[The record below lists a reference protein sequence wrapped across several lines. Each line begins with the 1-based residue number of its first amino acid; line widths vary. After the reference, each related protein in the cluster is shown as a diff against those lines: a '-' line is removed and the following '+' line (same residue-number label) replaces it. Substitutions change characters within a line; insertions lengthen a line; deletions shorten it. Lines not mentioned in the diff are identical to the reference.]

1 MNSRWN
7 NSSALL
13 SVAAVSALALTSCAS
28 DELGTEDD
36 DGQPTA
42 TVTETVEAEPTEES
56 TEDASETAE
65 PTGEPTD
72 TADATETDDAATDE
86 PSSDDSATDDS
97 AASDEDAIYQ
107 AVDAVEQ
114 EYPDAV
120 VLDLDTESSYYEF
133 TIFDSGSEWEL
144 DVDRESFEISNTE
157 EDDVDSDDQRNA
169 EAVEIEFADALRTAA
184 EEADGTP
191 EQAELDD
198 ENGTVTWEIELDNG
212 SEVHVD
218 VASGEVV
225 NPGS

>member
-36 DGQPTA
+36 DAQPTA

-56 TEDASETAE
+56 TDDASDAAE

-72 TADATETDDAATDE
+72 TDDATETDDAATDE
-86 PSSDDSATDDS
+86 PTSDDSATDDS
-97 AASDEDAIYQ
+97 TASDEDAIYQ

-133 TIFDSGSEWEL
+133 TIFEGGSEWDLE
-144 DVDRESFEISNTE
+144 VDRESFEISNTE
-157 EDDVDSDDQRNA
+157 EDDIDSDDQRNA

-184 EEADGTP
+184 EEADGIP